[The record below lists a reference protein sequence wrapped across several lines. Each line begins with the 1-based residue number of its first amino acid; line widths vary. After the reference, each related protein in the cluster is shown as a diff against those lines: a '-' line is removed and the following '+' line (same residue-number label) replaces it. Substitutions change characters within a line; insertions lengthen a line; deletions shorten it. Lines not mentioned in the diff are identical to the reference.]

1 MNCRHKGICM
11 SLYSVN
17 HALDTAL
24 DLTSIKYIPLMQ
36 LKLTKSNL
44 TSINNKQTL
53 SNLWNYNKYFKLIL
67 TQFIFYLLKHLL
79 TNMVDWQS
87 AKQDL
92 MGLILIPWYWHS
104 FGCDLQMKSFN
115 CFNLNLPHLGMSI
128 PFHSFIKSSW

>member
-1 MNCRHKGICM
+1 MKSSRRVTTM

-17 HALDTAL
+17 HALHTAL
-24 DLTSIKYIPLMQ
+24 DFTSIKYNPLMQ
-36 LKLTKSNL
+36 LKLTKSNS

-53 SNLWNYNKYFKLIL
+53 SNLWNYNKYFKLIP
-67 TQFIFYLLKHLL
+67 TQFIFYLLKHFL

-87 AKQDL
+87 AKQDC

-115 CFNLNLPHLGMSI
+115 CFKLNLPHLGMSI
-128 PFHSFIKSSW
+128 RFHSFIKSSW